1 MVHTSDFRTR
11 SVISDMQNV
20 GVPGAWP
27 IAIDVGYSS
36 VKGFAPNKIFAFPS
50 YAKNLGKNPVFY
62 GEMEPDEILYR
73 DDATGEVWRVGKS
86 AQQMISERDTGDSQA
101 ELYGRDRYFSQM
113 FKVLMDAGLA
123 LGLLPNGAG
132 VYRGEPVYIQ
142 TGLPPAYLDEDR
154 ELLTDTIAGRHA
166 FSIKT
171 AATKHYIKMDFSI
184 ERQNIAVMS
193 QPNGTLMSVAM
204 DDNARTIP
212 EAKKYFQSNII
223 IFDAGF
229 GTLDL
234 FDIKNRSIDTTET
247 FSEFGMREV
256 LARCGRKIKDKMNV
270 VIRPSAMQKFLDE
283 GVVMIRKR
291 SREGVSSAKEPF
303 GALLEEASKEVC
315 ADAIEKVTN
324 VYSGL
329 FDYDYLILTGGT
341 SAAWEEQIRDYYG
354 DMDHLLVITG
364 NVNCPGLDLI
374 FSNVRG
380 YYMYLINSLRRAA
393 AAAAAA
399 SGTAQR

>member
-11 SVISDMQNV
+11 SVISDTKNV
-20 GVPGAWP
+20 SVPGAWP

-36 VKGFAPNKIFAFPS
+36 VKGFSPNKIFAFPS
-50 YAKNLGKNPVFY
+50 YAKSIGKTPVLY
-62 GEMEPDEILYR
+62 GEMDPDEILYR
-73 DDATGEVWRVGKS
+73 DESTGEVWRVGKS

-113 FKVLMDAGLA
+113 FKVLMDTGLA
-123 LGLLPNGAG
+123 IGLLTNGAAD
-132 VYRGEPVYIQ
+132 YRGETIYVQ
-142 TGLPPAYLDEDR
+142 TGLPPAYLDEDKG
-154 ELLTDTIAGRHA
+154 LLMDTIAGRHI

-171 AATKHYIKMDFSI
+171 AATRHYIRMDFSI
-184 ERQNIAVMS
+184 ERSNISVMS

-204 DDNARTIP
+204 DDNAKTIP
-212 EAKKYFQSNII
+212 EAKKYFQSNIV

-234 FDIKNRSIDTTET
+234 FNIKNRSIDTMET

-256 LARCGRKIKDKMNV
+256 LARCGRKIKESMNV
-270 VIRPSAMQKFLDE
+270 VIRPSAMQKFLEE
-283 GVVMIRKR
+283 GTVMIRKR
-291 SREGVSSAKEPF
+291 SREGVSSSTEPF
-303 GALLEEASKEVC
+303 GNLLEEASREVC
-315 ADAIEKVTN
+315 ADAIEKLTN

-341 SAAWEEQIRDYYG
+341 SAAWEDQIRDYYN
-354 DMDHLLVITG
+354 DMDHLIVING
-364 NVNCPGLDLI
+364 NTNCPGLDLI

-380 YYMYLINSLRRAA
+380 YYMYLINSLRRS
-393 AAAAAA
+393 AAA
-399 SGTAQR
+399 STGK